1 MQPPAPETTNAPAE
15 RVRYNPRCPG
25 QRRGSRRRMACAGI
39 AQLVELLLP
48 KQVVAGSSP
57 VSRSNTA
64 PRGNPP
70 RGSSP
75 FGNVHNLMKTLRSRW
90 LVTAALILGAGPAAH
105 GALPAEMPSGESL
118 PSLAPMLSK
127 VNPAVVNIATRTTT
141 AVRNPLLEDPFFRRF
156 FNVPNRQRYR
166 RTRSAGSG
174 VIVNGREGHIVTNNH
189 VVARADEVDITL
201 SDGRVLDAE
210 LIGADPDVDLAVLKV
225 DARQLAEIEFG
236 DSDALRVGDFVVAI
250 GNPFGLNQTVTSGI
264 VSALGRSGLGL
275 EGFEDFIQTDASI
288 NPGNSGGALVDLGGA
303 LVGINAALYSPA
315 GVNVGIGFAIPANL
329 VRAVM
334 DQIIEH
340 GEVRRGYLGLEVQDL
355 NPDLAEAFGVG
366 DKEGVVVVAVA
377 PSGAAAGH
385 LETGDVITRIGNR
398 DVREVGDFHSQT
410 ASVFVGDQLEVEI
423 LRASD
428 RREVRITVEE
438 DVLEKVAGELIDSR
452 LAGTE
457 LQNFRDEEEA
467 SAGVLV
473 TGIENGCRAWEA
485 GLRQGDVLVAV
496 NRKTVR
502 ELKELRETVG
512 SSAQQILLRVY
523 RSGRFGYV
531 AIR

>member
-1 MQPPAPETTNAPAE
+1 
-15 RVRYNPRCPG
+15 
-25 QRRGSRRRMACAGI
+25 
-39 AQLVELLLP
+39 
-48 KQVVAGSSP
+48 
-57 VSRSNTA
+57 
-64 PRGNPP
+64 
-70 RGSSP
+70 
-75 FGNVHNLMKTLRSRW
+75 MKNRFHSRW
-90 LVTAALILGAGPAAH
+90 LVAAALVLWVGPAAQS
-105 GALPAEMPSGESL
+105 ALPAQLPNGQPL
-118 PSLAPMLSK
+118 PSLAPMLAK
-127 VNPAVVNIATRTTT
+127 VNPAVVNIATHTTT

-156 FNVPNRQRYR
+156 FNVPDRRRYR

-174 VIVNGREGHIVTNNH
+174 VIVDGRKGHIVTNNH

-201 SDGRVLDAE
+201 SDGRVLNAE
-210 LIGADPDVDLAVLKV
+210 LIGADPEVDLAVLKV

-288 NPGNSGGALVDLGGA
+288 NPGNSGGALVDLSGA

-334 DQIIEH
+334 DQIIEY

-366 DKEGVVVVAVA
+366 DKAGVVVVAVA
-377 PSGAAAGH
+377 PSGAAAGAI
-385 LETGDVITRIGNR
+385 ETGDVITRIGDR
-398 DVREVGDFHSQT
+398 EVREVGDFHSQT

-423 LRASD
+423 LRAGS
-428 RREVRITVEE
+428 RRDVRIAVEE
-438 DVLEKVAGELIDSR
+438 DLLEKVAGELIDPR

-502 ELKELRETVG
+502 ELKELRENVG
-512 SSAQQILLRVY
+512 SGAQQILLRVY